1 MTLRRFTRRIACLS
15 LLCGLVFCG
24 HAAAETPNLGE
35 VEAFDGFPV
44 YYAGEEVDGLPFES
58 ISEHP
63 PVKDGDERSPFW
75 SLSYGD
81 CTPPPDGGCSLP
93 ITVQSWS
100 TCYRWFNMSHHQRRP
115 HLVNLR
121 GAKASGGIGGSELE
135 IFTGRSTVVIF
146 AYSHNLA
153 MAAARQLR
161 KVGQTETPALLPP
174 PVPGSL
180 GGKLPCQRPWW
191 K

>member
-1 MTLRRFTRRIACLS
+1 MDLRRIACAICSS

-24 HAAAETPNLGE
+24 YAAAETPSLSE
-35 VEAFDGFPV
+35 VEAFDGFHV
-44 YYAGEEVDGLPFES
+44 YYAGEEVAGLPLTS

-63 PVKDGDERSPFW
+63 PVRDGDERSSFW
-75 SLSYGD
+75 NFGYGD
-81 CTPPPDGGCSLP
+81 CTPPPDGGCPVP
-93 ITVQSWS
+93 IAVQSWS
-100 TCYRWFNMSHHQRRP
+100 TCYRWFNMSHRKRKP
-115 HLVNLR
+115 HLANLR
-121 GAKASGGIGGSELE
+121 GAKASGIGGRELE

-146 AYSHNLA
+146 AYSNSLA